1 MPARIISGKAIAAEM
16 RAELKPQVVELKQRG
31 ITPGLAV
38 VLVGED
44 PASQVYVRMKAKA
57 CEKLGMYSETIT
69 LPEATTEDELLATI
83 DRLNANPAIH
93 GFLVQ
98 LPLPDHID
106 SERVLLR
113 ILPTKDVDGFHPEN
127 VGRVAVGDPTAFPP
141 ATPFGVQH
149 LLMRSGVQIE
159 GSHVVIVGR
168 SNIVGRPMASLLLQR
183 RKGGNAT
190 VTVCHSHTKN
200 LPDVTRLGDILIVAI
215 GKANFVTGDMIRPGA
230 VVIDVGTNRVDD
242 PASEKGYRL
251 VGDVDFE
258 AAQQV
263 ASAITPV
270 PGGVGPMTITMLLYN
285 TLQAARRWAEN

>member
-1 MPARIISGKAIAAEM
+1 MPARIISGKDIAAEM
-16 RAELKPQVVELKQRG
+16 RAELEPQVVELQQRG

-57 CEKLGMYSETIT
+57 CEKLGMHSETIT
-69 LPEATTEDELLATI
+69 LPEATTEDELLAAV

-183 RKGGNAT
+183 GRGGNAT

-200 LPDVTRLGDILIVAI
+200 LPDVTRLGDILIVA
-215 GKANFVTGDMIRPGA
+215 
-230 VVIDVGTNRVDD
+230 IDVGTNRVDD

>member
-1 MPARIISGKAIAAEM
+1 MPARIISGKDIAAEM
-16 RAELKPQVVELKQRG
+16 RAELEPQVVDLKQRG
-31 ITPGLAV
+31 VTPGLAV

-44 PASQVYVRMKAKA
+44 PASQVYVRMKGKA
-57 CEKLGMYSETIT
+57 CEKLGMHSETIT
-69 LPEATTEDELLATI
+69 VPEATTEDELLATV
-83 DRLNANPAIH
+83 DRLNADPAIH

-106 SERVLLR
+106 SARVLLR
-113 ILPTKDVDGFHPEN
+113 ILPAKDVDGFHPEN

-149 LLMRSGVQIE
+149 LLMRSGVEID

-168 SNIVGRPMASLLLQR
+168 SNVVGRPMASLLLQR
-183 RKGGNAT
+183 GRGGNAT
-190 VTVCHSHTKN
+190 VTVCHSRTKN